1 MQRIKLFIKNLM
13 MLTLILSISLSSISL
28 SFAKEKGDYV
38 KNAESLKALGLFL
51 GTNKGFELNRKSNR
65 VQAAVMLVRLLG
77 AEETALKEDKTKP
90 HPFVDVPEWASSSV
104 SYLYN
109 NELTYGISDTLYGS
123 KNDITPE
130 QYMTFLLRALGYSDK
145 DGDFHLNNSLDFAHQ
160 IGMINNN
167 ELSLLKSKEK
177 TGILRDYIVMMS
189 YNCLFTKMKNEETSL
204 LISLTDKGVISRKNL
219 ENASKYDNYLK
230 QFLIEKAY
238 LEESKNVNNTVEG
251 EIKGVWISYL
261 ELQNIFPNKT
271 EAQFKET
278 ISKMFKNVKDAG
290 FNTVFVQVRPFGDAI
305 YPSNYFPWSYIIS
318 GTEGVNPFYD
328 PLEIMTDEAHSQ
340 GLKIEAWI
348 NPYRVRNNN
357 KALSTNNQAL
367 QWLNDGSN
375 RVIKINSG
383 IYYNPANEDVQNL
396 IVKGIEEIIQ
406 NYDVDG
412 IHFDDYFYPTTDMSF
427 DAVDYQNYLLEGGSL
442 SQAAWRRENVNQLVR
457 KVYKTIK
464 SYNPNIKFG
473 ISPQGIIS
481 RNYNNQ
487 YIDVEKWLSSSEYID
502 YICPQVY
509 FGFNHSSFPYD
520 KVVKE
525 WNDLIK
531 NDDID
536 LYIGL
541 AAYKL
546 GQEDAWAGDGK
557 YEWIGTNDMLKRMID
572 EGRENSNYKGFIIF
586 RYDSLWN
593 PPKSLKSQIDR
604 ELNLITLN

>member
-1 MQRIKLFIKNLM
+1 
-13 MLTLILSISLSSISL
+13 
-28 SFAKEKGDYV
+28 
-38 KNAESLKALGLFL
+38 
-51 GTNKGFELNRKSNR
+51 
-65 VQAAVMLVRLLG
+65 
-77 AEETALKEDKTKP
+77 
-90 HPFVDVPEWASSSV
+90 
-104 SYLYN
+104 
-109 NELTYGISDTLYGS
+109 
-123 KNDITPE
+123 
-130 QYMTFLLRALGYSDK
+130 
-145 DGDFHLNNSLDFAHQ
+145 
-160 IGMINNN
+160 
-167 ELSLLKSKEK
+167 
-177 TGILRDYIVMMS
+177 
-189 YNCLFTKMKNEETSL
+189 
-204 LISLTDKGVISRKNL
+204 
-219 ENASKYDNYLK
+219 
-230 QFLIEKAY
+230 
-238 LEESKNVNNTVEG
+238 
-251 EIKGVWISYL
+251 
-261 ELQNIFPNKT
+261 
-271 EAQFKET
+271 
-278 ISKMFKNVKDAG
+278 
-290 FNTVFVQVRPFGDAI
+290 
-305 YPSNYFPWSYIIS
+305 
-318 GTEGVNPFYD
+318 
-328 PLEIMTDEAHSQ
+328 MTDEAHSQ

-557 YEWIGTNDMLKRMID
+557 HEWIGTNDMLKRMID

-593 PPKSLKSQIDR
+593 PPKV
-604 ELNLITLN
+604 